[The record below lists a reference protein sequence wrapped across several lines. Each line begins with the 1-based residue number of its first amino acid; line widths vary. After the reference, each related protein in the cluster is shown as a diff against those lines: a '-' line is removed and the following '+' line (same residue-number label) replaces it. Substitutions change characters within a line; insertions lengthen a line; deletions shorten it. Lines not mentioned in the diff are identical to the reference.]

1 LKDENSVEW
10 KEVAKE
16 ACGPVDEQE
25 FGKKQRANVSSNNV
39 TTDSRFVGM
48 EIAEAQAWSERR
60 KRRLRQVEH
69 SGRCI

>member
-16 ACGPVDEQE
+16 ACSPFDEQE

-48 EIAEAQAWSERR
+48 EIAEA
-60 KRRLRQVEH
+60 
-69 SGRCI
+69 